1 MLHNLKLTLFD
12 FMKVKCLLVDDEPL
26 AIQLLE
32 NHLSNLEGFEI
43 VGTCNNAIRAAE
55 ILREI
60 KVDLLFLD
68 IRMPKMTGLDL
79 LRMTK
84 VVPPV
89 IITTAYRAHAMEGYE
104 LDIVDYLLKPITFDR
119 FFKAVEKYLRLYRIL
134 PVDKAATA
142 PPISVVNIKTG
153 GKYLRLSAED
163 IRYIESFR
171 DQIVIHNKDGGLVSA
186 KYKISEIE
194 KELDGNIFLR
204 IHRSYIVNIKAITAF
219 NNYLVSVDTT
229 ELPVG
234 ASYRDFVFSI
244 LKNG

>member
-1 MLHNLKLTLFD
+1 MLHNLKLTSFD

-55 ILREI
+55 ILRET

-119 FFKAVEKYLRLYRIL
+119 FFKAVEKYLRLYRVL
-134 PVDKAATA
+134 PGDKAVKA
-142 PPISVVNIKTG
+142 PPIAVVNIKSG
-153 GKYLRLSAED
+153 GKYLRLPAEE

-171 DQIVIHNKDGGLVSA
+171 DQIVIHNKEGEPLSA

-194 KELDGNIFLR
+194 KELDGNFFLR

-219 NNYLVSVDTT
+219 NNYSVNVDAT